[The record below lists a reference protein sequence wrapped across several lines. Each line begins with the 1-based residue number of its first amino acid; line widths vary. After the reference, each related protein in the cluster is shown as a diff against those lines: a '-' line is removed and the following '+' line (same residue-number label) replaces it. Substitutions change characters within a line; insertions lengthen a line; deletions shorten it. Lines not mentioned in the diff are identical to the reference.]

1 MCMANQEGPIV
12 QGTLSPSC
20 EITDTGTCMLCT
32 HTYLEVAKSVSRA
45 ESDMAGSGDHQHH
58 EYVFL
63 KKIERAL

>member
-1 MCMANQEGPIV
+1 
-12 QGTLSPSC
+12 
-20 EITDTGTCMLCT
+20 MLHHVALVKSQIQPA
-32 HTYLEVAKSVSRA
+32 HTYLEVAESVSRA

>member
-1 MCMANQEGPIV
+1 MSLTE
-12 QGTLSPSC
+12 
-20 EITDTGTCMLCT
+20 
-32 HTYLEVAKSVSRA
+32 HTYLEDAESVSRA